1 MTWNYYNYKCLPS
14 NELRGKRPEHDE
26 GYCGR
31 PILRKSKESL
41 PIQGSP
47 CPNCGRRTRINK
59 NNLVYPKPRQGIFT
73 SQQEER
79 FNESKIWSQEFHNDT
94 LREWKEE
101 QNQKRSSI
109 FSNVSEETVEKIEQ
123 FAESFEQFV
132 EGVE

>member
-1 MTWNYYNYKCLPS
+1 MST
-14 NELRGKRPEHDE
+14 NERREFNQSKYGSQNFHDE
-26 GYCGR
+26 
-31 PILRKSKESL
+31 S
-41 PIQGSP
+41 
-47 CPNCGRRTRINK
+47 
-59 NNLVYPKPRQGIFT
+59 
-73 SQQEER
+73 
-79 FNESKIWSQEFHNDT
+79 